1 VTEREKLFLGM
12 HMQRIWNNST
22 GEKMGTEQ
30 VTQQWKCMTV
40 SALQST
46 KHKNSANEDG
56 DISGPLVKRLKGD
69 YPPKCT
75 AIASLNIHT
84 LIMIFKR
91 VLNY

>member
-1 VTEREKLFLGM
+1 VTEREKLFLD
-12 HMQRIWNNST
+12 MQRIWNNST
-22 GEKMGTEQ
+22 GEKMGTEH

-46 KHKNSANEDG
+46 KHNNSANEDG
-56 DISGPLVKRLKGD
+56 DFSRPLVKRLRGD

-75 AIASLNIHT
+75 AIATLNNHT
-84 LIMIFKR
+84 LTMIFKR